1 MPFSISTVTLRYGED
16 DMSDV
21 NSCISMALY
30 YIDLFLPEAVLVIGS
45 PLNFFFFASHFVQN
59 PFQFLKINFKDI
71 QNCKNSLFIIKL
83 EQIINLR
90 KLKALLAKIFKYNRW
105 QLVFEH
111 FQYSCILT
119 SQVSPQY
126 CVRQNY

>member
-1 MPFSISTVTLRYGED
+1 
-16 DMSDV
+16 
-21 NSCISMALY
+21 MAQY

-90 KLKALLAKIFKYNRW
+90 KLKALLAKLNRFSSTIDDNV
-105 QLVFEH
+105 VFVH

-119 SQVSPQY
+119 LQVSPQSPKLKTGY
-126 CVRQNY
+126 RYENQF